1 MLRMGAV
8 WLIHGHPVI
17 QQRKKK
23 NPNFLITQPQYRIL
37 M

>member
-17 QQRKKK
+17 QQRKK
-23 NPNFLITQPQYRIL
+23 NQFLITQPQYCIL
-37 M
+37 I